1 MPVDILFKT
10 NKNGDGL
17 FNFNIP
23 FKKGGGTKNK
33 TIKTTK
39 KKTTKKKTTKTTKKK
54 TTKKKA
60 LESSL
65 LTYGSAKSGFI
76 GATKCGELDKHRK
89 HSLKGKKLI

>member
-23 FKKGGGTKNK
+23 FKKGGGTK
-33 TIKTTK
+33 
-39 KKTTKKKTTKTTKKK
+39 KKTTKKKTTK